1 MDDQGKRIRLFKIK
15 IMKGSGFI
23 LLIYFLIIFGWAR
36 NIYLLAQC
44 NFTQPF
50 KTEVIRGVG
59 IVIFPIGVVTGYI
72 SMDDD

>member
-1 MDDQGKRIRLFKIK
+1 
-15 IMKGSGFI
+15 MKQTGIF

-59 IVIFPIGVVTGYI
+59 IVIFPIGAVTGYI
-72 SMDDD
+72 SMNDD

>member
-1 MDDQGKRIRLFKIK
+1 
-15 IMKGSGFI
+15 MKGPGI
-23 LLIYFLIIFGWAR
+23 LILIYFLIIFGWVR

-50 KTEVIRGVG
+50 KTEVIRSVG
-59 IVIFPIGVVTGYI
+59 IVVFPIGVVTGYI

>member
-1 MDDQGKRIRLFKIK
+1 MKIPGT
-15 IMKGSGFI
+15 IM
-23 LLIYFLIIFGWAR
+23 LIYFLIIFGWAR

-44 NFTQPF
+44 NFREPF

>member
-1 MDDQGKRIRLFKIK
+1 M
-15 IMKGSGFI
+15 
-23 LLIYFLIIFGWAR
+23 LIYFLIIFGWAR

-44 NFTQPF
+44 NFREPF

>member
-1 MDDQGKRIRLFKIK
+1 
-15 IMKGSGFI
+15 MKGPGI
-23 LLIYFLIIFGWAR
+23 LILIYFLIIFGWAR

-44 NFTQPF
+44 NFNEPF

-59 IVIFPIGVVTGYI
+59 IIVFPIGVVTGYI

>member
-1 MDDQGKRIRLFKIK
+1 MKRSGILMLIK
-15 IMKGSGFI
+15 FYPI
-23 LLIYFLIIFGWAR
+23 LIYFLIIFGWTR
-36 NIYLLAQC
+36 NIYLLTQC

-59 IVIFPIGVVTGYI
+59 IVVFPIGVVTGYI